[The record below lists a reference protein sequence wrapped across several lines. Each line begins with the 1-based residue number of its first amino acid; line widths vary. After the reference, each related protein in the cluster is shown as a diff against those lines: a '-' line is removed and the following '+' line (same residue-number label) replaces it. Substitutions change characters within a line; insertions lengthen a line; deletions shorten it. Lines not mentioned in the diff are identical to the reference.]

1 VNILICED
9 DAGLRALWA
18 EVFGRA
24 GHTVEAVEDSASARK
39 ALMMKQ
45 FSVMILDLYL
55 GDDTGLSVATLA
67 AYANPDCKIVITT
80 GSTLFPQ
87 GELFAMA
94 PSVAAVLRKP
104 VSNQELLAV
113 AEHGFKAA
121 S

>member
-1 VNILICED
+1 MNILICED
-9 DAGLRALWA
+9 DAGLRGLWA
-18 EVFGRA
+18 EVFTQA
-24 GHTVEAVEDSASARK
+24 GHAVVAVADSKAARK
-39 ALMMKQ
+39 ALMTGQ

-67 AYANPDCKIVITT
+67 ANANPECKIVITT

-104 VSNQELLAV
+104 VSNRELLDV
-113 AEHGFKAA
+113 AEHGLREA

>member
-1 VNILICED
+1 VKILICED
-9 DAGLRALWA
+9 DAGLRALWT
-18 EVFGRA
+18 EVFGQA
-24 GHTVEAVEDSASARK
+24 GHDVVAVADSQGARK
-39 ALMMKQ
+39 TLMMTRYD
-45 FSVMILDLYL
+45 VMILDLYL

-67 AYANPDCKIVITT
+67 AYANPECKIVITT
-80 GSTLFPQ
+80 GSTVFPS

-113 AEHGFKAA
+113 AEHGLKAA